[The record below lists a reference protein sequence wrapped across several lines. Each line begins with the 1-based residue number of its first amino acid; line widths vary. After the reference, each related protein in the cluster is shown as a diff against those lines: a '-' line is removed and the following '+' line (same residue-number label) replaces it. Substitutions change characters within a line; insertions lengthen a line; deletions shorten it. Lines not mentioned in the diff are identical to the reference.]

1 MISTELLLENKSPS
15 SASIKIIPRFKTLEN
30 SADRLV
36 KDLNV
41 IITSVE
47 QDMIEGKGSVNAL
60 MRDSIMA
67 DRLRA
72 TIENAEKGTAA
83 FAEDMEAL
91 KSNFLF
97 RRYFKK
103 LEKKAAKEKQ

>member
-1 MISTELLLENKSPS
+1 MKVSPH
-15 SASIKIIPRFKTLEN
+15 FLKTLEN
-30 SADRLV
+30 S
-36 KDLNV
+36 
-41 IITSVE
+41 
-47 QDMIEGKGSVNAL
+47 
-60 MRDSIMA
+60 A

-83 FAEDMEAL
+83 FVEDMEAL

-103 LEKKAAKEKQ
+103 QEKKAAKEKQ